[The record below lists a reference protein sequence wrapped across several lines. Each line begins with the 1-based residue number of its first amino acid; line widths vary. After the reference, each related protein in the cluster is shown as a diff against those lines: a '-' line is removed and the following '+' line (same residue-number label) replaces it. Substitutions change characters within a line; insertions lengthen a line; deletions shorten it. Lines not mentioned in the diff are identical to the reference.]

1 LIAEK
6 RNSVKYSEIKMTD
19 SYEMVYKKNARFK
32 LYNNVLM
39 QRLEKNVKYEAYE
52 KDWLSLAEYA

>member
-1 LIAEK
+1 
-6 RNSVKYSEIKMTD
+6 MTD